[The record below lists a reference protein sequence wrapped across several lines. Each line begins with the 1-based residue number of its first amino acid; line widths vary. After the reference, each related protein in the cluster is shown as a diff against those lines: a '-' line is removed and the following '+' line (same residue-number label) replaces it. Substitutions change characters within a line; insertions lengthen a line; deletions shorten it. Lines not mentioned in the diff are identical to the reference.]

1 MISAIVWFRNDLRLE
16 DNKAWCAAIDEG
28 ASVVPLF
35 VVEDGMEKLGTSS
48 RWWLGGALRDLD
60 DQLKVV
66 GSRLLIRR
74 SEALPTILKLASE
87 CDATHVYWNRRY
99 EPGGIR
105 TDSMIKEELAK
116 AGVEA
121 RSFNSQLLREPWEVS
136 TQAGSAYKVYTPFSR
151 AFAELSIPAPVQCSG
166 KPIAPDSWPE
176 GIVPKDLELVEQE
189 KVCSGITDTWKPDRA
204 SGLAELREFVSK
216 RVGDY
221 ADARDIPG
229 EKGTSRI
236 SPYLRWGQIG
246 PREVVAALQGAPESK
261 GRTVYHKELLWR
273 EFAYHVLYHF
283 PDTVESPL
291 QRGYDTFP
299 WRSDAVQLERW
310 KSGLTGFPI
319 VDAGMRELAQTGWMH
334 NRVRMITGS
343 FLVKHLLHSWK
354 EGASW
359 FYEKLVDADLASNT
373 FGWQWVGGCGAD
385 AAPYFRIFNPIL
397 QGKRFDPDGKYIRR
411 FIPELKHVPNKKLHT
426 PWQLTPSEQR
436 DCQCQIGETY
446 PEPVIEHEEGRK
458 RALEAWAAFRGDQA

>member
-299 WRSDAVQLERW
+299 WRSDAV
-310 KSGLTGFPI
+310 
-319 VDAGMRELAQTGWMH
+319 
-334 NRVRMITGS
+334 
-343 FLVKHLLHSWK
+343 
-354 EGASW
+354 
-359 FYEKLVDADLASNT
+359 KL
-373 FGWQWVGGCGAD
+373 
-385 AAPYFRIFNPIL
+385 
-397 QGKRFDPDGKYIRR
+397 
-411 FIPELKHVPNKKLHT
+411 
-426 PWQLTPSEQR
+426 
-436 DCQCQIGETY
+436 
-446 PEPVIEHEEGRK
+446 
-458 RALEAWAAFRGDQA
+458 